1 MSPKL
6 AKILIAVATLAAL
19 ALLFWGDVGAD
30 LRGVGVRS
38 VLLPFLSSMVLF
50 ALGMRTVLWWVYRPM
65 APAADELAG
74 LPSLTVVVP
83 AYNEGPGVRKT
94 IESILASAY
103 PPELLTVI
111 AVNDGSKDDTGVHI
125 DAAAAACPERVTAL
139 HMPKNGGKRRAVHAG
154 WSRARSEI
162 VATVD
167 SDSVVPPDSLA
178 NLVTPMVRDPRIGGV
193 AGQVLVANREQN
205 LLTRMLG
212 VRYILGFDYIRAYQ
226 SMLRTVWCCPGALQA
241 YRRAVI
247 APHLDG
253 WRDQRFLGAQC
264 TNGDDH
270 AMTNLVLS
278 LGYHTVYQ
286 ANAPV
291 FTLVPSHY
299 VRLTKMFLRWG
310 RSATREGLRAM
321 RFAPRRT
328 LLLGPVRGPLMLF
341 DAVLQPLTIF
351 AKLVGFGFAFY
362 VLFAHPIWFARAA
375 LATTLIAVLYGLVFL
390 RSERST
396 EVLFGILYAWFAM
409 FGLIWVQP
417 LATLTVRKNGWMT
430 RG

>member
-1 MSPKL
+1 MSPRA
-6 AKILIAVATLAAL
+6 AKIGVAVVTVGAL
-19 ALLFWGDVGAD
+19 ALLFWGDVGRE

-38 VLLPFLSSMVLF
+38 LLLPFLSSMVLF
-50 ALGMRTVLWWVYRPM
+50 ALAMRTALWWAYRPM
-65 APAADELAG
+65 VPGEDELAG
-74 LPSLTVVVP
+74 LPTLTVVVP
-83 AYNEGPGVRKT
+83 AYNEGPGVRRT
-94 IESILASAY
+94 IESILASRY
-103 PPELLTVI
+103 PAERLRVI
-111 AVNDGSKDDTGVHI
+111 AVNDGSKDDTGAHL

-139 HMPKNGGKRRAVHAG
+139 HMARNGGKRRAVYAG
-154 WSRARSEI
+154 WVRAESEV

-167 SDSVVPPDSLA
+167 SDSVVPPESLA
-178 NLVTPMVRDPRIGGV
+178 NLVTPLLRDRRVAAV
-193 AGQVLVANREQN
+193 AGQVLVENRQEN

-241 YRRAVI
+241 YRRSVI
-247 APHLDG
+247 APHLDR
-253 WRDQRFLGAQC
+253 WRDQHFLGAQC

-278 LGYHTVYQ
+278 LGHHTIYQ
-286 ANAPV
+286 ANARV

-299 VRLTKMFLRWG
+299 VKLTKMFLRWG
-310 RSATREGLRAM
+310 RSATREGLRALL
-321 RFAPRRT
+321 FAPRRV
-328 LLLGPVRGPLMLF
+328 LRLGPLRGPLMLF
-341 DAVLQPLTIF
+341 DAVMQPLTIF
-351 AKLVGFGFAFY
+351 AKLVGFFFAFY
-362 VLFAHPIWFARAA
+362 ILFAHPIWFARVA

-409 FGLIWVQP
+409 FALIWVQP

>member
-1 MSPKL
+1 MSP
-6 AKILIAVATLAAL
+6 TLVKAITAL
-19 ALLFWGDVGAD
+19 VTVGALTLLFWGDVGAE
-30 LRGVGVRS
+30 LRGVGVRGL
-38 VLLPFLSSMVLF
+38 LLPFLSAMVLF
-50 ALGMRTVLWWVYRPM
+50 ALVMRTALWWLYRPM
-65 APAADELAG
+65 APTADEAAH
-74 LPSLTVVVP
+74 LPTLTVVVP

-94 IESILASAY
+94 IESILASDY
-103 PPELLTVI
+103 PPELLRVI
-111 AVNDGSKDDTGVHI
+111 AVNDGSKDDTGAHL
-125 DAAAAACPERVTAL
+125 DAAAAACPERVTAI
-139 HMPKNGGKRRAVHAG
+139 HMAKNGGKRRAVHAG
-154 WSRARSEI
+154 WSRATTEV

-167 SDSVVPPDSLA
+167 SDSVVPPESLA
-178 NLVTPMVRDPRIGGV
+178 NLVTPMLRDDRVAGV
-193 AGQVLVANREQN
+193 AGQVLVDNREQN

-247 APHLDG
+247 APHLDR
-253 WRDQRFLGAQC
+253 WRDQHFLGAQC

-278 LGYHTVYQ
+278 LGHDTVYQ
-286 ANAPV
+286 ANARV
-291 FTLVPSHY
+291 FTLVPSRY
-299 VRLTKMFLRWG
+299 VRLTKMFVRWG
-310 RSATREGLRAM
+310 RSATREGLRALA
-321 RFAPRRT
+321 FAPARVLR
-328 LLLGPVRGPLMLF
+328 LGPLRGPLMLF
-341 DAVLQPLTIF
+341 DAVLQPLTIL
-351 AKLVGFGFAFY
+351 AKLLGFGFAFY
-362 VLFAHPIWFARAA
+362 ILFAHPIWFARAA

-409 FGLIWVQP
+409 FALIWVQP